1 MYHIWGIMNITELLK
16 NNAWKITLGSSGT
29 IITLVGALFTVDARY
44 AHAADVA
51 AEKAQTHRIIQ
62 ETTQTLRRQMLED
75 KLFELDI
82 KKAQSRDQKLSPIDQ
97 ALRDRYQR
105 QLEEVTPRKKGQ

>member
-1 MYHIWGIMNITELLK
+1 MNIAEILK
-16 NNAWKITLGSSGT
+16 NNTWKITLGSSGT
-29 IITLVGALFTVDARY
+29 IITLIGALFTVDARY

-51 AEKAQTHRIIQ
+51 QDKVQTHRIIH

-82 KKAQSRDQKLSPIDQ
+82 KRSQSRDQKLSPIDQ

-105 QLEEVTPRKKGQ
+105 QLEEATPKKKE